1 MKQYV
6 VVRDEETNEV
16 ELIGRFDDGLDEMF
30 IDGKWVSNGLL
41 YSLQMDGFLEDIT
54 EAEAMKLITQKESQ
68 ELQAA

>member
-6 VVRDEETNEV
+6 IVRDEETNEV

>member
-16 ELIGRFDDGLDEMF
+16 ELIGRFDKGLGE
-30 IDGKWVSNGLL
+30 IYKDGKWQTNGLI
-41 YSLQMDGFLEDIT
+41 YSLQMDALLEDIS
-54 EAEAMKLITQKESQ
+54 EAQAMKLIAQKEPQ